1 MELQSKKYLDDI
13 LNAISLIENFTSGI
27 DSFETYIKDRKTA
40 SAVERQL
47 GIIGEAA
54 NKFIKLDQNNTLAN
68 SVQIIGLRNRIIH
81 AYDSIDDSLI
91 WAILV
96 KYLPLLRIEVILK
109 LKL

>member
-13 LNAISLIENFTSGI
+13 LNAISLIEEFTVGI
-27 DSFETYIKDRKTA
+27 NSFESYSKDRKTA

-68 SVQIIGLRNRIIH
+68 CTQIIGLRNRIIH

-91 WAILV
+91 WAILI
-96 KYLPLLRIEVILK
+96 KYLPLLKIEVISKMEL
-109 LKL
+109 